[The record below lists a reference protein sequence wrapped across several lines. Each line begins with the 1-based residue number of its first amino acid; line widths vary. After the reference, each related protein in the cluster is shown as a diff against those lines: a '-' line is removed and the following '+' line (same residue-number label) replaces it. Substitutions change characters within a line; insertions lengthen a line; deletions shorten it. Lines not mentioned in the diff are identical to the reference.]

1 MHALGRILNVVQT
14 ASAVAIPLTQATA
27 VSFVHAQPGTGTAT
41 LTLTQ
46 VKADGSGSKALDA
59 ADRGYHVGPDVGG
72 TWTAKAATSAAVYTL
87 GGASDDTGVLTV
99 HVAELDQANGF
110 TSVVATA
117 SAGTCVAI
125 VHDLLVQRKPANL
138 KSSIVA

>member
-1 MHALGRILNVVQT
+1 MHALGRILNVVHA
-14 ASAVAIPLTQATA
+14 ASGVGIPLTQGTA
-27 VSFVHAQPGTGTAT
+27 VTFVHAQGGTGTAT

-46 VKADGSGSKALDA
+46 TISGASSKALDA

-87 GGASDDTGVLTV
+87 GGASDDTDVLTV
-99 HVAELDQANGF
+99 HVAELDQSLGYN
-110 TSVVATA
+110 TVVATA
-117 SAGTCVAI
+117 SAGTCTAI